1 MQPLASGCC
10 DIILPTF
17 IISSAFFLIVFGLT
31 VFFVSHRGFVL
42 LKEYETLALDKD
54 LAGRL
59 CSRG

>member
-1 MQPLASGCC
+1 MASGCC

-17 IISSAFFLIVFGLT
+17 IISSDFPPVVFGLT
-31 VFFVSHRGFVL
+31 VLFVSYRGFVL